1 MLFETH
7 SEIETWEVA
16 KRFALTLAPGDVVCL
31 EGDLGAGKTT
41 FTQGLCAA
49 LGARRTVT
57 SPTFCIVSEHPAE
70 RFLVVHMDL
79 YRLHDEDKAV
89 ADWYKEMAAAHLA
102 FNENGH
108 KNVMRLIE
116 HARATSADNPMMPGM
131 MAVYN
136 EIHADLKREA
146 AEVQAMIQNYK

>member
-1 MLFETH
+1 MRMIKKVSDEIRHNIFE
-7 SEIETWEVA
+7 A
-16 KRFALTLAPGDVVCL
+16 KDKIGMA
-31 EGDLGAGKTT
+31 
-41 FTQGLCAA
+41 
-49 LGARRTVT
+49 
-57 SPTFCIVSEHPAE
+57 
-70 RFLVVHMDL
+70 

-116 HARATSADNPMMPGM
+116 HARATSADNPMMSGM